1 MKILVDGG
9 NSGSGGYL
17 RYLAGV
23 FGTGALDSVEV
34 LLVCSPRIAAALGEL
49 DRQVTVLVE
58 AQLDALQRRTRL
70 AWWRQRWPVL
80 VREFGP
86 DVVLHPAGLLRG
98 RSGDVP
104 RVAIHHSMAP
114 FTKAMYRLYG
124 PSRMS
129 AEMLYWRMRLLRS
142 FRRADG
148 VVFHADY
155 TRRAVSCQ
163 SGGITRSTLVPNA
176 VPSAFS
182 AAPLRDASL
191 SAPVK
196 LLCVSSLHLFK
207 HQWQVV
213 AAVAMLRRELGI
225 DLRLNF
231 VGSGE
236 QRART
241 RLLRSIE
248 GHAATSW
255 TSIEEIP
262 AESMPGAYKDA
273 DVFVFASSIE
283 AWPITLGEAMASGL
297 PIACSDRMAMP
308 DILRDAG
315 TYFDPEDPVSIADAL
330 RPLLTDPGLR
340 SRCGALAREYAQEFT
355 WERSAA
361 GVVNFLRQVAKERE
375 LRGVSR

>member
-1 MKILVDGG
+1 VKILVDGG

-17 RYLAGV
+17 RYLSGV

-58 AQLDALQRRTRL
+58 PQLDAPQRRTRL
-70 AWWRQRWPVL
+70 AWWRHRWPVL

-129 AEMLYWRMRLLRS
+129 AEMLYWRGRLLRS

-148 VVFHADY
+148 VVFHAEY
-155 TRRAVSCQ
+155 TRRAVSRQ
-163 SGGITRSTLVPNA
+163 AGGIARTALVQNA

-182 AAPLRDASL
+182 AVPLRDASML
-191 SAPVK
+191 SSPVK
-196 LLCVSSLHLFK
+196 VLCVSSLHLFK
-207 HQWQVV
+207 HQWHVV
-213 AAVAMLRRELGI
+213 AAVAVLRRELGL
-225 DLRLNF
+225 DLRLDF

-236 QRART
+236 PRARA

-248 GHAATSW
+248 EHAATGW

-262 AESMPGAYKDA
+262 AESMPGAYQDA
-273 DVFVFASSIE
+273 NVLVFSSSIE
-283 AWPITLGEAMASGL
+283 TWSITLCEAMASGL

-330 RPLLTDPGLR
+330 RPLLTNPELR
-340 SRCGALAREYAQEFT
+340 QRCGALAREYAQEYT

-361 GVVNFLRQVAKERE
+361 GIVNFLRQVSRE
-375 LRGVSR
+375 AS